1 MSYSINGRHLETIP
15 EDFSQMTSPI
25 ILKDLNFIEV
35 LVYGNEKGE
44 LYFRELPFLN
54 IRKKWDVTV
63 NSPVL
68 SVLLSKDK
76 KYLFCGCG
84 DGEFSVLTDPN
95 FTATNNKTQEETRS
109 ISGDSK

>member
-1 MSYSINGRHLETIP
+1 M
-15 EDFSQMTSPI
+15 SPI
-25 ILKDLNFIEV
+25 VIKDLSFIEI

-44 LYFRELPFLN
+44 IYFRELPFLN
-54 IRKKWDVTV
+54 IRRKLDVSL

-68 SVLLSKDK
+68 SILLSKDR

-95 FTATNNKTQEETRS
+95 FTTITQPRS
-109 ISGDSK
+109 DEIGRTAKELQ

>member
-1 MSYSINGRHLETIP
+1 M
-15 EDFSQMTSPI
+15 MSPI
-25 ILKDLNFIEV
+25 IIKDLNYLEI

-44 LYFRELPFLN
+44 LFFRELPFLN

-68 SVLLSKDK
+68 SILLSKDK

-95 FTATNNKTQEETRS
+95 FTNPTQSTKASEESSTS
-109 ISGDSK
+109 DK